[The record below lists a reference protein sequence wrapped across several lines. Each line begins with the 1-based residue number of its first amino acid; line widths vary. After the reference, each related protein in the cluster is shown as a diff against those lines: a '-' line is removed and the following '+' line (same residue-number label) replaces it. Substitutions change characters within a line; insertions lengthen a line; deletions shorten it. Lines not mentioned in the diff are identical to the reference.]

1 MLLTGSFFGDVK
13 PMAQKDREWESKC
26 IFAQDKLMW
35 TVLLLNPCGILWQA
49 LAKFC
54 AEMGCA
60 GASCGCVA
68 VSIVRKG
75 FPGRSLAGVR
85 PVHALSP
92 CPAFGVGTDGMKGE
106 QRGQVQAVLLAAP
119 CRVCQS
125 RGVQRQQG
133 IKPRGTA
140 WPCLV
145 NPHSAPNTEGVR
157 LTHQHQAALKFPSC
171 CLTSGSACSN
181 PAFGLYSC

>member
-1 MLLTGSFFGDVK
+1 
-13 PMAQKDREWESKC
+13 MAQKDREWESEC
-26 IFAQDKLMW
+26 ISAHYKLMW

-106 QRGQVQAVLLAAP
+106 QRGQVQAVLLALRAG
-119 CRVCQS
+119 RVRAGACKGS
-125 RGVQRQQG
+125 RG
-133 IKPRGTA
+133 
-140 WPCLV
+140 
-145 NPHSAPNTEGVR
+145 SNTEG
-157 LTHQHQAALKFPSC
+157 QPGPAL
-171 CLTSGSACSN
+171 
-181 PAFGLYSC
+181 